1 MRRAGALALA
11 AVALAGCGAPPPD
24 LFEVQRTGVGPNAR
38 LTMVVSDGGQV
49 TCNGTKHELPPQQ
62 LLTARDLTRRLS
74 KQAQLNLDLPAGPG
88 SVLRYKVRMEA
99 GTLVFADTSRDL
111 PRPLQQLAAFTKDVS
126 EDVCGLQRR

>member
-1 MRRAGALALA
+1 MRPAALLGL
-11 AVALAGCGAPPPD
+11 VLVLGGCGSPPAD
-24 LFEVQRTGVGPNAR
+24 LFEVQRSGADRNAN

>member
-1 MRRAGALALA
+1 MRPAALVGLAL
-11 AVALAGCGAPPPD
+11 VLGGCGSPPAD
-24 LFEVQRTGVGPNAR
+24 LFEVQRSGADRNAN